1 MNKQLYGVIAI
12 SRNEKRLS
20 INLELLLKILRDI
33 RNKLIFETS
42 YGESFGV
49 SDEKI
54 VSLTAGVSS
63 RQEILENTGNV
74 ILIAPTPKNLA
85 EIKEGNTI

>member
-12 SRNEKRLS
+12 SRNEKRLP
-20 INLELLLKILRDI
+20 INPELLLKIPRDI

-42 YGESFGV
+42 YGEFFEV

-54 VSLTAGVSS
+54 ASLTAGVSS
-63 RQEILENTGNV
+63 RQEIYLIVRDLLSYLINQ
-74 ILIAPTPKNLA
+74 ILSSMEFHKI
-85 EIKEGNTI
+85 